1 MNTLRRATRTR
12 TLGVF
17 LYGPTCSTL
26 PLLAALLSIAA
37 VALAQ
42 NTLDDSVALSLTSAN
57 VHGLHDEN
65 VTLTIIFENRSAH
78 DITLN
83 KRMANPGPDLMID
96 IEDLMGNR
104 LRWLPAA
111 PPPTITRED
120 FTVLRAGQKLE
131 VPISVLQIGLFDK
144 LKRKQKYRM
153 TARYQNSETGS
164 KFNYAAWTGS
174 ITSNTILFEGEG

>member
-1 MNTLRRATRTR
+1 M
-12 TLGVF
+12 
-17 LYGPTCSTL
+17 
-26 PLLAALLSIAA
+26 AALLIAA

-42 NTLDDSVALSLTSAN
+42 NSLDDFLTLSLTSAKG
-57 VHGLHDEN
+57 HGFLDEN
-65 VTLTIIFENRSAH
+65 LALKVTFENRSAH
-78 DITLN
+78 DIALN

-111 PPPTITRED
+111 PPHTITRED

-144 LKRKQKYRM
+144 LVRKQKYRM
-153 TARYQNSETGS
+153 IARYQNSETGS
-164 KFNYAAWTGS
+164 RFAYAAWTGS
-174 ITSNTILFEGEG
+174 ITSNTILIEWEG

>member
-1 MNTLRRATRTR
+1 MNTLRRATPTG

-42 NTLDDSVALSLTSAN
+42 NTLDDSVALSLSSAR
-57 VHGLHDEN
+57 VSGHDGN
-65 VTLTIIFENRSAH
+65 VTLTITFENRSTH

-104 LRWLPAA
+104 LRWLPSA

-120 FTVLRAGQKLE
+120 FTVLRAGQKLK

-164 KFNYAAWTGS
+164 KFNYAAWTGL